1 MPRLCSGHQKVSWL
15 PRFRP
20 SRRPI
25 TGKPQWIALRQ
36 SLQGN
41 HGFKSIHIHIH
52 IHIYIYMGSLGLPVN
67 VPFCH
72 FWDKCFHHVSPV
84 SRQETRAAKRKTFSM
99 TGHEVLKAVFE
110 AGEGGWVTETADDS
124 WLGDLIPKLTGKPTG
139 SNKNDVTKW

>member
-1 MPRLCSGHQKVSWL
+1 
-15 PRFRP
+15 
-20 SRRPI
+20 
-25 TGKPQWIALRQ
+25 
-36 SLQGN
+36 
-41 HGFKSIHIHIH
+41 
-52 IHIYIYMGSLGLPVN
+52 MGSLGLPVN

-139 SNKNDVTKW
+139 SNKNDVTKWSPFTLNSDATCGVHSGC